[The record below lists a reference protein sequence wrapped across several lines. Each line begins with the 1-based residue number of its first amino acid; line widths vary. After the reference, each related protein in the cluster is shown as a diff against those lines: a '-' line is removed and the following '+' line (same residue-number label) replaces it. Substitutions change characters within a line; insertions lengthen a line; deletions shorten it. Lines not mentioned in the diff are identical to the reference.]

1 MCGKFVLP
9 GSDSKLCP
17 VCGAHMAFG
26 IIPVEG
32 WLLTEETGGGQ
43 KASEVSQMTR
53 PVTPSLGAA
62 GPSSLVT

>member
-1 MCGKFVLP
+1 
-9 GSDSKLCP
+9 
-17 VCGAHMAFG
+17 MAFG

-32 WLLTEETGGGQ
+32 WLLAEETGGGQ